1 MKIKKS
7 SKKNIGYSEIISVS
21 LPLVMSMA
29 ATTVMEFTD
38 RVFLANYS
46 IDAIAASMPAG
57 VAAFLFLT
65 FFTGIAGYLNVFIAQ
80 YTGAGAHLRVGGC
93 IWQGLYFSLIAW
105 IILALIA
112 LFAKP
117 LFILGGHPS
126 EIQHLETVYFKTLCL
141 GGGISVAGAALA
153 CFYSGRGH
161 TRPVMIISIIGM
173 LFNIPLDYALINGL
187 WIFPESGILG
197 AGIATVSS
205 WLLMLILYAAL
216 IFTRKN
222 NQHFGVFSQ
231 HAFNRDLFK
240 RLLKFGI
247 PGSLQFCIDIFAFTF
262 FAFMVG
268 RIGRIELAVSN
279 IVMSINSLVFMPT
292 MGFSIGVST
301 LVGQAMGR
309 GNNVTDAIIAAH
321 QTLRILLV
329 YIFFL
334 DLIFIF
340 TPGPLLDLFIAAGKG
355 TAEYT
360 AISEKGVIL
369 LRIVALYAFFDAFYM
384 IYTGLLKGAGDTEFI
399 MWSMGIVSFAV
410 MIFPIYIGVTYFGK
424 GLYFSWGCATA
435 FILSL
440 GILSIWRYR
449 QGKWKTMRVIEPMAS
464 AG

>member
-1 MKIKKS
+1 MKTENTP
-7 SKKNIGYSEIISVS
+7 KKNIGYSDIISVS

-57 VAAFLFLT
+57 IAAFLFLT

-80 YTGAGAHLRVGGC
+80 YTGAGAHMRVGGC
-93 IWQGLYFSLIAW
+93 IWQGLYFSLFAW
-105 IILALIA
+105 IVLVLISF
-112 LFAKP
+112 FAKP
-117 LFILGGHPS
+117 LFILGGHAPG
-126 EIQHLETVYFKTLCL
+126 IQHLETVYFKTLCL

-187 WIFPESGILG
+187 WIFPEAGILG
-197 AGIATVSS
+197 AGIATVSA
-205 WLLMLILYAAL
+205 WMLMLILYAVL
-216 IFTRKN
+216 IFSGEN
-222 NQHFGVFSQ
+222 NHHFGVFSQ
-231 HAFNRDLFK
+231 YGFDRNLF
-240 RLLKFGI
+240 RSLLRFGI
-247 PGSLQFCIDIFAFTF
+247 PGSMQFCMDIFAFTF

-268 RIGRIELAVSN
+268 RIGRIELAVTN
-279 IVMSINSLVFMPT
+279 IVMSINSLTFMPT

-301 LVGQAMGR
+301 LAGQAMGR
-309 GNNVTDAIIAAH
+309 GHVADAVIAAR

-329 YIFFL
+329 YIFLVDFV
-334 DLIFIF
+334 FIF
-340 TPGPLLDLFIAAGKG
+340 APGPVLDLFIAANKG
-355 TAEYT
+355 TAGYT

-369 LRIVALYAFFDAFYM
+369 LRIVALYVFFDAFYM
-384 IYTGLLKGAGDTEFI
+384 IYTGLLKGAGDTKFI

-410 MIFPIYIGVTYFGK
+410 MIFPVYIGVTYFGK
-424 GLYFSWGCATA
+424 GLYFSWACATA

-440 GILSIWRYR
+440 SILSIWRYR
-449 QGKWKTMRVIEPMAS
+449 QGKWKAMRVIATQPARR
-464 AG
+464 

>member
-7 SKKNIGYSEIISVS
+7 SKKNIGYKEIISVS

-57 VAAFLFLT
+57 IAAFLFLT

-80 YTGAGAHLRVGGC
+80 YTGAGAHRRVGEC
-93 IWQGLYFSLIAW
+93 IWQGLYFSLFAG
-105 IILALIA
+105 IILAIIA

-117 LFILGGHPS
+117 LFILGGHPP
-126 EIQHLETVYFKTLCL
+126 EIQHLEIVYFKTLCL

-187 WIFPESGILG
+187 WIFPEAGILG
-197 AGIATVSS
+197 AGIATVSA
-205 WLLMLILYAAL
+205 WLLMLILYAVL
-216 IFTRKN
+216 IFTMEN
-222 NQHFGVFSQ
+222 NQHFGIFSQ
-231 HAFNRDLFK
+231 YGFNRDLFK

-247 PGSLQFCIDIFAFTF
+247 PGSMQFCMDAFAFTF

-268 RIGRIELAVSN
+268 RIGRIELAISN
-279 IVMSINSLVFMPT
+279 IVMSINQLAFMPA

-309 GNNVTDAIIAAH
+309 GNVADAVIAAR

-329 YIFFL
+329 YTFFIA
-334 DLIFIF
+334 LIFVF
-340 TPGPLLDLFIAAGKG
+340 LPDHLLDLFTAADKG
-355 TAEYT
+355 TAQYT

-399 MWSMGIVSFAV
+399 MWGMGIVTFVV
-410 MIFPIYIGVTYFGK
+410 MIFPIYIGVIYFGK

-449 QGKWKTMRVIEPMAS
+449 QGKWKTMRVIEPVAS
-464 AG
+464 TG

>member
-1 MKIKKS
+1 MKIKKPS
-7 SKKNIGYSEIISVS
+7 QKNIGYKEIISVS

-57 VAAFLFLT
+57 IAAFLFLA
-65 FFTGIAGYLNVFIAQ
+65 FFTGVAGYLNVFIAQ
-80 YTGAGAHLRVGGC
+80 YTGAGAHQRVGGC
-93 IWQGLYFSLIAW
+93 IWQGLYFSLFAW
-105 IILALIA
+105 IILALISF
-112 LFAKP
+112 FAKP
-117 LFILGGHPS
+117 LFILGGHSP
-126 EIQHLETVYFKTLCL
+126 EIQHLEIVYFKTLCL

-197 AGIATVSS
+197 AGIATVSA

-216 IFTRKN
+216 IFTREN
-222 NQHFGVFSQ
+222 NQYFSVFSQ
-231 HAFNRDLFK
+231 HGFDGELFK

-247 PGSLQFCIDIFAFTF
+247 PGSMQFCVDIFAFTF

-268 RIGRIELAVSN
+268 RIGRIELAITN
-279 IVMSINSLVFMPT
+279 IVMSINSLAFMPA

-309 GNNVTDAIIAAH
+309 GNVADAVIAARK
-321 QTLRILLV
+321 TLRILLI
-329 YIFFL
+329 YIFLL
-334 DLIFIF
+334 DFVFVF
-340 TPGPLLDLFIAAGKG
+340 TPGPLLDLFIAADKG
-355 TAEYT
+355 TAQY
-360 AISEKGVIL
+360 AAMSGKGVIL
-369 LRIVALYAFFDAFYM
+369 LRVVALYVFFDAFYM
-384 IYTGLLKGAGDTEFI
+384 IYTGLLKGAGDTKFI
-399 MWSMGIVSFAV
+399 MWSMGIISFVV

-424 GLYFSWGCATA
+424 GLYYSWGCATA

-440 GILSIWRYR
+440 FILSIWRYR
-449 QGKWKTMRVIEPMAS
+449 QGKWKVMRVIEHRHA